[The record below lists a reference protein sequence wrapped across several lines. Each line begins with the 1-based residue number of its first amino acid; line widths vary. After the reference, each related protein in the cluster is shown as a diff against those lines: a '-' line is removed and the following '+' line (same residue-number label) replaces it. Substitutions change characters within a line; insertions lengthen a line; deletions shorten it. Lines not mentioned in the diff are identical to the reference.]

1 MANKKKLTIKTAA
14 KPALTISRPAFTAER
29 LVYVAVAN
37 KPLNYPHGKS
47 CVAYIGTT
55 ESGAK
60 RIAESAAERA
70 QDLLALH
77 SVTSLSFFV
86 VTCTARQGVKSWR
99 KLEVGLILA
108 FKHLYGTV
116 PRCNKIGKTQAWSD
130 ELEYFTRSRLE
141 TVLKKYA

>member
-1 MANKKKLTIKTAA
+1 MPNNKKLTIKTAA
-14 KPALTISRPAFTAER
+14 KPALVISRPAFVAEK

-37 KPLNYPHGKS
+37 KALNYPHGKS
-47 CVAYIGTT
+47 CIAYIGTT

-60 RIAESAAERA
+60 RIAESAAKRA

-86 VTCTARQGVKSWR
+86 VTCSPRKGVKSWR

-108 FKHLYGTV
+108 FKYLYGTV
-116 PRCNKIGKTQAWSD
+116 PRCNTVGKTQAWSD

-141 TVLKKYA
+141 TILKKYE